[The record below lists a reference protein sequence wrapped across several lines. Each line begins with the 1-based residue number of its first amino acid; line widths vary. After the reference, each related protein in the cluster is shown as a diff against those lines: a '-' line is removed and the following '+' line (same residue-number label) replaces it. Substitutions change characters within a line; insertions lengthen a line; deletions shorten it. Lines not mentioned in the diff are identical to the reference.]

1 MRIPVK
7 AKGHHP
13 WKACSCRLCY
23 QNSGWYIIWFCNLH
37 QIWLLMLLRKTKR
50 YSGNVWLKQ
59 FLNPFKLVTDSILG
73 NDRGGLGRGV
83 VMKNGQGQMGRVW
96 GYRAWGSDGQGVQV
110 RWAGGSGQMGRGF
123 RSVRQGWDG
132 LGGWVPGVGRYL
144 TPPIFH
150 HCPPNPRGPSP
161 LSFSTLSATNLHRF
175 KELF

>member
-1 MRIPVK
+1 MLPKQWLIHNLILQPSSNVTFNVIEEDK
-7 AKGHHP
+7 KLF
-13 WKACSCRLCY
+13 WKC
-23 QNSGWYIIWFCNLH
+23 
-37 QIWLLMLLRKTKR
+37 
-50 YSGNVWLKQ
+50 VWLKQ
-59 FLNPFKLVTDSILG
+59 FLNPFKLVTGSILG
-73 NDRGGLGRGV
+73 NDRGSLGRGV
-83 VMKNGQGQMGRVW
+83 VMKNGRGQMGRVW

-150 HCPPNPRGPSP
+150 HRPPNPRGPSP
-161 LSFSTLSATNLHRF
+161 LSFSTLSATNLHWF

>member
-1 MRIPVK
+1 MLPKQWLIHNLILQPSSNMTFNVIEEDK
-7 AKGHHP
+7 KLF
-13 WKACSCRLCY
+13 WKC
-23 QNSGWYIIWFCNLH
+23 I
-37 QIWLLMLLRKTKR
+37 
-50 YSGNVWLKQ
+50 WLKQ

-83 VMKNGQGQMGRVW
+83 VMKNGRGQMGRVW
-96 GYRAWGSDGQGVQV
+96 GYKAWGSDGQGVQV

-175 KELF
+175 KEWF

>member
-1 MRIPVK
+1 MLPKQWLIHNLILQPSSNMTFNVIEEDK
-7 AKGHHP
+7 KLF
-13 WKACSCRLCY
+13 WKC
-23 QNSGWYIIWFCNLH
+23 I
-37 QIWLLMLLRKTKR
+37 
-50 YSGNVWLKQ
+50 WLKQ

-83 VMKNGQGQMGRVW
+83 VMKNGRGQMGRVW
-96 GYRAWGSDGQGVQV
+96 GYRVWGSDGQGVQV